1 MLNTNGADY
10 FQIKELEML
19 VEVTKD
25 MFAVDRDNMLF
36 QLIRGYGR
44 FTIALLSYLLI
55 RYICYCALLSSVHTV
70 DIKTTCAFSLSYDM
84 VCFLLH

>member
-44 FTIALLSYLLI
+44 FTIALLSYL
-55 RYICYCALLSSVHTV
+55 
-70 DIKTTCAFSLSYDM
+70 
-84 VCFLLH
+84 